1 MHRLRSALLFIGT
14 AIVFAV
20 CAAMLGQ
27 VIGFSSPWLALLLM
41 FYFMALAKLAEPFF
55 MLPMPAA
62 LLRVRPWEQSGRLYR
77 RLAVPQFG
85 SLLRNTPLRHFN
97 AQVYSSGAD
106 DLPGLHRRLIS
117 VEATHFWAA
126 VLFTPYIA
134 FLFLRRQPGLAAVFL
149 LIQLLINVY
158 PILHL
163 RSARSR
169 LATLL
174 QRQQA
179 RQARMRDT
187 GPPKDQQFVP
197 LGPGDEQ

>member
-1 MHRLRSALLFIGT
+1 MHRLRSVLLVIGT

-55 MLPMPAA
+55 MLPMPGA
-62 LLRVRPWEQSGRLYR
+62 LLRIRPWEQSGRLYR

-85 SLLRNTPLRHFN
+85 SVLRNTPLRYFN

-106 DLPGLHRRLIS
+106 DLLSLHRRLLS

-134 FLFLRRQPGLAAVFL
+134 FLFLRSQPGLSALFL
-149 LIQLLINVY
+149 LIQLLVNVY

-174 QRQQA
+174 KRQQA
-179 RQARMRDT
+179 RATRVCNTRLPEDDT
-187 GPPKDQQFVP
+187 SAC
-197 LGPGDEQ
+197 

>member
-1 MHRLRSALLFIGT
+1 MHRLRSVLLLSG
-14 AIVFAV
+14 AVIVFTA
-20 CAAMLGQ
+20 CATMLGQ

-55 MLPMPAA
+55 VLPMPAA
-62 LLRVRPWEQSGRLYR
+62 LLRLRRWEQSGRLYC

-85 SLLRNTPLRHFN
+85 SLLRNTPLRYFN
-97 AQVYSSGAD
+97 AQVYSSGAG
-106 DLPGLHRRLIS
+106 DLPGLQRRLLS

-134 FLFLRRQPGLAAVFL
+134 FLFLRRQPGLAAIFL
-149 LIQLLINVY
+149 LIQLVVNVY

-163 RSARSR
+163 RSARGR

-179 RQARMRDT
+179 RDRASGRR
-187 GPPKDQQFVP
+187 
-197 LGPGDEQ
+197 

>member
-1 MHRLRSALLFIGT
+1 VHRLRSALVVVGT
-14 AIVFAV
+14 AIMFAV
-20 CAAMLGQ
+20 CAVMLGR

-55 MLPMPAA
+55 VLSLPAA
-62 LLRVRPWEQSGRLYR
+62 LLQVRPCEQYGRLYR

-85 SLLRNTPLRHFN
+85 RLLRNTPLRFFN
-97 AQVYSSGAD
+97 AQLYSSGTD
-106 DLPGLHRRLIS
+106 DLPGLHRRLLS

-134 FLFLRRQPGLAAVFL
+134 FLLVRRQPGLAAFFL
-149 LIQLLINVY
+149 LIQLLVNVY

-163 RSARSR
+163 RSVRSR

-179 RQARMRDT
+179 RATR
-187 GPPKDQQFVP
+187 VP
-197 LGPGDEQ
+197 NTIPS